1 MDINAFWDA
10 TLKQDANAMR
20 VFFNGTAYI
29 NWHCI
34 NEHFT
39 VDEFI
44 RANCEYPG
52 KWDGTLEKIEHI
64 GSLII
69 TVVNVFAISR
79 ELSFHVVSFINVN
92 NGKIDSIDE
101 YWGDDGLTPQW
112 RLDKK
117 SVRQYA
123 KSYRGCQRWTQP
135 FTCR

>member
-1 MDINAFWDA
+1 MDIKSFWSA
-10 TLKQDANAMR
+10 TLKQDAKAMR
-20 VFFNGTAYI
+20 AFFHDTAYI
-29 NWHCI
+29 NWHCT

-52 KWDGTLEKIEHI
+52 EWDGTIERIERI

-69 TVVNVFAISR
+69 TVVNVFTTSR

-101 YWGDDGLTPQW
+101 YWGDDGLAPQW

-117 SVRQYA
+117 IGSA
-123 KSYRGCQRWTQP
+123 IH
-135 FTCR
+135 